1 MFRYFYAFC
10 SNIQVSFLPLLIC
23 IFSLKIYPEK
33 NSCFI
38 LLLLPK
44 FPYYFF
50 PIPKERFF
58 LYKKNDFLCN
68 IGLNLGLR
76 LPRIQTYIVK
86 NPFIYLIFYK
96 KCRMLC
102 MRHFYTASILFYIPL
117 QRFHSGL
124 HIVNFTKLHSFFH
137 CFNRKNLQ
145 LFLDLIRDVPKI
157 VFVCLRN
164 QNSLYPGAFRRH

>member
-1 MFRYFYAFC
+1 MHKAHNNVPLFLCILFEYSSILFTAIDLYFFIE
-10 SNIQVSFLPLLIC
+10 NLPR
-23 IFSLKIYPEK
+23 K

-38 LLLLPK
+38 LLLLSK

-58 LYKKNDFLCN
+58 LYKK
-68 IGLNLGLR
+68 
-76 LPRIQTYIVK
+76 
-86 NPFIYLIFYK
+86 
-96 KCRMLC
+96 CRMPC